1 MGISSSIEP
10 DNHLFIYSPCSD
22 LLLCVPLWLVLCH
35 SQLDLQL
42 LITPLLHTMPQHQ
55 LMANHQY
62 TTRPPN
68 HMLSNTV
75 LLTITLELNSVP
87 KKPLMATTVSS
98 LMLHTKVYQLIQKLS
113 HPTQPQLISQS
124 HTQLHTSLPQPHTTQ
139 ESKNNGECYPLY
151 AQRNYL

>member
-55 LMANHQY
+55 LTANHQY

-68 HMLSNTV
+68 HTLSNTV
-75 LLTITLELNSVP
+75 LLTITLELNSAP
-87 KKPLMATTVSS
+87 KLWTIWTFHIPQSMDRVSRC
-98 LMLHTKVYQLIQKLS
+98 TDQC
-113 HPTQPQLISQS
+113 TED
-124 HTQLHTSLPQPHTTQ
+124 T
-139 ESKNNGECYPLY
+139 
-151 AQRNYL
+151 

>member
-55 LMANHQY
+55 LTANHQY

-68 HMLSNTV
+68 HTLSNTV
-75 LLTITLELNSVP
+75 LL
-87 KKPLMATTVSS
+87 
-98 LMLHTKVYQLIQKLS
+98 TKVYQLIQKLS
-113 HPTQPQLISQS
+113 HTTQPQLISQS